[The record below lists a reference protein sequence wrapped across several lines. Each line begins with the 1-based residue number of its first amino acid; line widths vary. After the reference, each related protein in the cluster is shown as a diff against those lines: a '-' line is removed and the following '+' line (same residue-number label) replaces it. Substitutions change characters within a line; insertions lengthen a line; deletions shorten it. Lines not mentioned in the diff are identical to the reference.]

1 MTRLPPNELDPWS
14 SDLIQDYRRLVEQ
27 FGLSEVTE
35 RHLEIFG
42 DAPFFRRR
50 IIFAHRDL
58 DVIAEAIRS
67 GKEYAVLTG
76 IKPTGEYHLGTFQTV
91 KEFVYFQRKSESA
104 LAVFAIADIEAWED
118 NGQDFDVSRRV
129 AVSNVAD
136 LLAAGLDPERSYV
149 YFQSREIRVQEIAAL
164 AARGITLSTMRAVYG
179 ERHMGLYLSAL
190 VQIGDILLPQHP
202 DFGGPKPTIVPVG
215 VDQDPHLRLTRDVTA
230 KLRSKWGFL
239 EPASTYHLIIRSL
252 LGDKKMSKRDPMSY
266 ISLRD
271 DEELVRRKIMNAFT
285 GGRET
290 ATLQRELGGEPWRC
304 VVYEIAKFHLYPNDD
319 RELERIYSE
328 CTAGERLCGECKAQ
342 IVEELVREMREHE
355 KRREEV
361 LPLAKKIVER
371 ASERQPLYK
380 LT

>member
-1 MTRLPPNELDPWS
+1 MDPWS
-14 SDLIQDYRRLVEQ
+14 SDLIQDYKRLVEQ
-27 FGLSEVTE
+27 FGLSEI
-35 RHLEIFG
+35 RDDHLKLFG

-58 DVIAEAIRS
+58 DVIAEAIRT

-91 KEFVYFQRKSESA
+91 KEFVYFQRKSRSA
-104 LAVFAIADIEAWED
+104 VALFSIADIEAWED
-118 NGQDFDVSRRV
+118 NGQDFDVSRKV

-136 LLAAGLDPERSYV
+136 LLAAGLDPERSYI
-149 YFQSREIRVQEIAAL
+149 YFQSKEIRVHEIAAL
-164 AARGITLSTMRAVYG
+164 AARGITLATMKAVYG

-202 DFGGPKPTIVPVG
+202 DLGGPKPTIVPVG
-215 VDQDPHLRLTRDVTA
+215 VDQDPHLRLTRDITA
-230 KLRSKWGFL
+230 KLRSKWGFV
-239 EPASTYHLIIRSL
+239 EPSSTYHLIIRSL

-271 DEELVRRKIMNAFT
+271 NEDLVQKKILNAFT

-290 ATLQRELGGEPWRC
+290 AKLQRELGGEPWRC
-304 VVYEIAKFHLYPNDD
+304 VVYEIAKFHLFPEGDS
-319 RELERIYSE
+319 ELERIYRE
-328 CTAGERLCGECKAQ
+328 CVNGERLCGECKAQ
-342 IVEELVREMREHE
+342 IMDELLREMREHE
-355 KRREEV
+355 KRRAEV

-371 ASERQPLYK
+371 ASRRQPLYS
-380 LT
+380 LA